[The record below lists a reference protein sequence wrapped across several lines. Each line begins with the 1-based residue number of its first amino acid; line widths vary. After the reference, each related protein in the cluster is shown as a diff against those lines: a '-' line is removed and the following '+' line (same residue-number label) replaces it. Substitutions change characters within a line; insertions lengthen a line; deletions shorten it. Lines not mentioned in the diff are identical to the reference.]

1 MLIACLVFCL
11 AGCSRKEATPCHL
24 VPLYRAAAQ
33 WPRTPDTARDS
44 ILHADS
50 AELRAMFAVSG
61 IHAPLD
67 SAMDMWSRSMAV
79 KIFTPP
85 TDSVFPTLT
94 PLSEALGII
103 LANAADAG
111 IDFPKRRYAAVVWG
125 NMKSIVFAD
134 STMLIALNH
143 YLGADYP
150 GYAGRW
156 PDYMRTTKTP
166 AHLPYDI
173 AEALVAVRYHFVE
186 SEQATVLSHLLY
198 EGAIVKAV
206 LTLVPDATLAEV
218 LGWTD
223 DQLKWAEENS
233 QNLWRVV
240 VGRRLLYDTSR
251 ATASR
256 LLDPAPSTSVLSPEA
271 PGRTGRFIG
280 YSIICAY
287 IEAHG
292 KVALPDLLSPEFY
305 NNQSVLIESGY
316 TGNCAAVTPGRRRNR
331 TRHRS

>member
-1 MLIACLVFCL
+1 MNRRINIILISCLVFCL
-11 AGCSRKEATPCHL
+11 AACSREEATPCRL

-33 WPRTPDTARDS
+33 WPQTPAAARDS

-50 AELRAMFAVSG
+50 AELTAMFAVSG
-61 IHAPLD
+61 LDAPLD

-79 KIFTPP
+79 KIFTPA

-94 PLSEALGII
+94 PLSESLGDI

-156 PDYMRTTKTP
+156 PDYMRATKTP

-173 AEALVAVRYHFVE
+173 AEALVAVRYPFVE

-206 LTLVPDATLAEV
+206 LTLVPDATLAEA

-233 QNLWRVV
+233 QNLWRVA

-292 KVALPDLLSPEFY
+292 KVVLPDLLSPEFY

-316 TGNCAAVTPGRRRNR
+316 TGN
-331 TRHRS
+331 

>member
-33 WPRTPDTARDS
+33 WPRTPDAARDS

-79 KIFTPP
+79 KIFTPA

-134 STMLIALNH
+134 NTMLIALNH

-173 AEALVAVRYHFVE
+173 AEALVAVRYPFVE

-206 LTLVPDATLAEV
+206 LTLVPDATLAEA

-316 TGNCAAVTPGRRRNR
+316 TGN
-331 TRHRS
+331 

>member
-1 MLIACLVFCL
+1 MNRRINIILIACLVFCL

-33 WPRTPDTARDS
+33 WPRTPDAARDS

-173 AEALVAVRYHFVE
+173 AEALVAVRYPFVE

-206 LTLVPDATLAEV
+206 LTLVPDATLAEA

-316 TGNCAAVTPGRRRNR
+316 TGN
-331 TRHRS
+331 

>member
-1 MLIACLVFCL
+1 MNRRINIILIACLVFCL

-33 WPRTPDTARDS
+33 WPRTPDAARDS

-173 AEALVAVRYHFVE
+173 AEALVAVRYPFVE

-316 TGNCAAVTPGRRRNR
+316 TGN
-331 TRHRS
+331 

>member
-1 MLIACLVFCL
+1 MNRRINIILIACLVFCL

-33 WPRTPDTARDS
+33 WPRTPDAARDS

-79 KIFTPP
+79 KIFTPA

-173 AEALVAVRYHFVE
+173 AEALVAVRYPFVE

-206 LTLVPDATLAEV
+206 LTLVPDATLAEA

-256 LLDPAPSTSVLSPEA
+256 LLDPAPSTSVLSPES

-316 TGNCAAVTPGRRRNR
+316 TGN
-331 TRHRS
+331 